1 MKPELSK
8 KTKALIDPHHTA
20 LLIVL
25 SAFSPAG
32 LSPRRVTSADFFT
45 SSLEKFFALR
55 KPSACL
61 NQGLS

>member
-8 KTKALIDPHHTA
+8 KTKALIDPRHTA
-20 LLIVL
+20 LPVVL
-25 SAFSPAG
+25 SAFFLLAC
-32 LSPRRVTSADFFT
+32 RVAVSRAPTFLHPVSK
-45 SSLEKFFALR
+45 KFFALR